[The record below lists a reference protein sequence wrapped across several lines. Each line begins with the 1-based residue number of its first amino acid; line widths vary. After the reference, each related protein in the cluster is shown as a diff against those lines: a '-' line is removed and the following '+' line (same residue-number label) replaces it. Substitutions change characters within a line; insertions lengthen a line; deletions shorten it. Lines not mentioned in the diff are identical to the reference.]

1 MYDCPQ
7 CGEPSNDFVEGYCRA
22 CHDERQRQLDEHN
35 ARYDFWQKCS
45 PAERERYIKSAL
57 R

>member
-22 CHDERQRQLDEHN
+22 CHDENQRQLDEHN

-45 PAERERYIKSAL
+45 PAERDRYIKSVL